1 MKENV
6 IDHDYED
13 TYYRVEITVAAIDLP
28 KLINKFMAPGPDGVP
43 AMLEKCARLSFSE
56 GEDD

>member
-13 TYYRVEITVAAIDLP
+13 TYYRVEITVAAIDQP
-28 KLINKFMAPGPDGVP
+28 KLINKFMAPALTGYPQ
-43 AMLEKCARLSFSE
+43 C
-56 GEDD
+56 